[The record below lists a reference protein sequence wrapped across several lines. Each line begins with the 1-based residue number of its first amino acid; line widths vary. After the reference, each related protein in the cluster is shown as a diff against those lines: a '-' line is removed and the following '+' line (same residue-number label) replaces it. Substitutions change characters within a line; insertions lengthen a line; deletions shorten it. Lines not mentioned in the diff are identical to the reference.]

1 MKSVLLEVTTAA
13 TLPVLTEDE
22 SQTLVNLAV
31 VVVLRIIT
39 FLVGKIKKK
48 KEPQI

>member
-22 SQTLVNLAV
+22 SQTLLNLAV
-31 VVVLRIIT
+31 VIVLRVVT
-39 FLVGKIKKK
+39 FLIGKIGKKK
-48 KEPQI
+48 QPQI